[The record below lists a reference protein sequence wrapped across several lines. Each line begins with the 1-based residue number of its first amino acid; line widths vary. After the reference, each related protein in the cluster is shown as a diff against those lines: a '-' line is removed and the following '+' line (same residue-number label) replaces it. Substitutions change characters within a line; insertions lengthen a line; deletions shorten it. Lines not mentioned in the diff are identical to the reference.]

1 MSLFSEF
8 EKTVERGFRR
18 WTERMFGPAESNELL
33 LVHRAILE
41 ELETRIQTVARGKR
55 VFPFA
60 RLTVTLVAAEPDR
73 RALLQAAFG
82 EDGRLEND
90 IREALEGAECEVPR
104 GFWEMPS
111 ARVGTD
117 PRFDAIIEKAMQP
130 KPEARYQSSVELRSD
145 LQMIQT
151 GPREAR
157 PSALAPP
164 PSLADRPRR

>member
-60 RLTVTLVAAEPDR
+60 RLVVTLVAPDADR
-73 RALLQAAFG
+73 RVLLQAAFG
-82 EDGRLEND
+82 ENGRLEND
-90 IREALEGAECEVPR
+90 IREALEGAECQVPR
-104 GFWEMPS
+104 GF
-111 ARVGTD
+111 
-117 PRFDAIIEKAMQP
+117 
-130 KPEARYQSSVELRSD
+130 SVEVR
-145 LQMIQT
+145 T
-151 GPREAR
+151 GEAGVR
-157 PSALAPP
+157 PFTIEYAVAAAAPEHRP
-164 PSLADRPRR
+164 ATPGRLTVVKGKTDR